1 MQHGLAAAGLY
12 LTFRALD
19 ENTAWTVNFSEPP
32 LNIFIT
38 TDSRAGTVTGRYFG
52 EHVATV
58 DHNRIFVQS
67 VRNIGQPQL
76 SSVEVK
82 SFDMLSIF
90 EQYFA
95 RSEQWPARFFAGQS
109 DTYTMLS
116 ALPGVDMDWIS
127 GVTAADLPAFFAASE
142 LRTLE
147 ERVVT
152 FACRCDERRVHKVV
166 RALFAGAAPSEA

>member
-1 MQHGLAAAGLY
+1 
-12 LTFRALD
+12 
-19 ENTAWTVNFSEPP
+19 
-32 LNIFIT
+32 
-38 TDSRAGTVTGRYFG
+38 
-52 EHVATV
+52 
-58 DHNRIFVQS
+58 
-67 VRNIGQPQL
+67 
-76 SSVEVK
+76 
-82 SFDMLSIF
+82 
-90 EQYFA
+90 
-95 RSEQWPARFFAGQS
+95 
-109 DTYTMLS
+109 MLS